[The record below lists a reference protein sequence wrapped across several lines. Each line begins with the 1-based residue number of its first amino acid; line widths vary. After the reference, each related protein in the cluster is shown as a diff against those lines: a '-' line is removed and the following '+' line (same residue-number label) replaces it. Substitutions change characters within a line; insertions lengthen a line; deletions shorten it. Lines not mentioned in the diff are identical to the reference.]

1 MECQYHKLKGR
12 IVEKY
17 NTQGDF
23 ARTIGLSKNSMSK
36 KMTGK
41 VGFTSAEIIL
51 WSELLGICKDEI
63 GEFFFP
69 DIPDHRE

>member
-1 MECQYHKLKGR
+1 MDCQYHKLKGR

-17 NTQGDF
+17 DTQGKF
-23 ARTIGLSKNSMSK
+23 AEAIGISMNSMSK

-41 VGFTSAEIIL
+41 SGFSRADITL
-51 WSELLGICKDEI
+51 WCELLDIRQSEI

-69 DIPDHRE
+69 DICK